1 MSIINKH
8 PKTILFALFF
18 FWMFPPSLN
27 IFGYFN
33 FNFYIISIV
42 IPSIFGFLIYFKK
55 GNGTWYIN
63 NILISIIVGFFA
75 VLAYFI
81 FGLVQ
86 NILDF
91 YILKLYLL
99 SVVTIFSCYFLIH
112 RHKEIYKQ
120 DYIYNIFKNLF
131 LIGLIHSALII
142 ATAIFPDFSQALYQ
156 IVNITDK
163 QEKFLSEVLIKRYS
177 GLLQTGFSALSLTHA
192 LLLIAGII
200 FYWKYDRNLSLYRT
214 LLYFISFAIMFISIM
229 LIGRTG
235 ILIFF
240 VFLVLFFIY
249 QINQAVLG
257 LIINKKIL
265 YFVFLLFILIFT
277 TVFFIDLSTY
287 QNQIDS
293 SFEIFISFINSGEF
307 SSASTDQIINNEL
320 LFPDGITLLF
330 GSGNFGL
337 GTSRI
342 PSDVGFVYLVNGM
355 GIIGTILIF
364 GPYLISL
371 IYAYQERHTNF
382 ILFLFLLFLV
392 VILIPLNLKDFYFL
406 GFGGHFKVFLVIAFI
421 FHFLRLDN
429 KLNKSHTKKISSN

>member
-1 MSIINKH
+1 MSIISKN
-8 PKTILFALFF
+8 PKSILFTLFF

-27 IFGYFN
+27 IYGYFN
-33 FNFYIISIV
+33 FNVYIISIV
-42 IPSIFGFLIYFKK
+42 IPSIFGFLIYFRK
-55 GNGTWYIN
+55 GNGSRYIN
-63 NILISIIVGFFA
+63 NFLISIIVGFFF

-81 FGLVQ
+81 SGLVQ

-91 YILKLYLL
+91 SILKLYLL
-99 SVVTIFSCYFLIH
+99 SVATIFSCYFLIH

-120 DYIYNIFKNLF
+120 EYIYNIFKSLF

-163 QEKFLSEVLIKRYS
+163 QEKFLSEVLVKRYS

-192 LLLIAGII
+192 LLLISGII
-200 FYWKYDRNLSLYRT
+200 FYWKYDRNLSLFRS
-214 LLYFISFAIMFISIM
+214 LLYSISFAMMFISIM

-235 ILIFF
+235 ILIFL

-249 QINQAVLG
+249 LFNRAVLR

-265 YFVFLLFILIFT
+265 YFVFLLFILIFPT
-277 TVFFIDLSTY
+277 FFFIDLSTY
-287 QNQIDS
+287 QNQIDT

-307 SSASTDQIINNEL
+307 SSVSTDQIINNEL
-320 LFPDGITLLF
+320 LFPDGLTLLF

-355 GIIGTILIF
+355 GIIGTILVF

-371 IYAYQERHTNF
+371 IYSYQERHINF
-382 ILFLFLLFLV
+382 ILYLFLLFLV

-429 KLNKSHTKKISSN
+429 KLNKNHTKKISSN